1 MVAVAITRTELTAA
15 DLRGEAARARD
26 ADAVRRMLAI
36 ALVLDGHSRAAAAKA
51 CGMDRQTLRDWV
63 HRYNAE
69 GIAGLSDRRPP
80 GRKPNLTPEQQAEVA
95 RWVERG
101 PDLGRDGVVRWRRVD
116 LRARIE
122 RAFAVRLHPAT
133 VGRLLRKLVFRR
145 LSVRPR
151 HPQGDLAE
159 QEAFRGASP
168 NAHWP
173 SCPRPPGA
181 SRSRSGS
188 AMKPEWASRG
198 R

>member
-15 DLRGEAARARD
+15 ELRGVAARARD
-26 ADAVRRMLAI
+26 ADAVRRMLAL
-36 ALVLDGHSRAAAAKA
+36 ALVLEGHSRAAAAEA

-69 GIAGLSDRRPP
+69 GIAGLANRRAAGPAP
-80 GRKPNLTPEQQAEVA
+80 RLSAAQEAEVA
-95 RWVERG
+95 RWVEQG
-101 PDLGRDGVVRWRRVD
+101 PDLATDGVVRWRRVD

-133 VGRLLRKLVFRR
+133 VGKLLRKLRFRR
-145 LSVRPR
+145 LSVRPQ
-151 HPQGDLAE
+151 HPRSDPAE

-168 NAHWP
+168 SGRRP
-173 SCPRPPGA
+173 SFPRPREA

-188 AMKPEWASRG
+188 ATKPEWASKG
-198 R
+198 H

>member
-15 DLRGEAARARD
+15 DLRGAAARAKD
-26 ADAVRRMLAI
+26 ADAVRRMLAL
-36 ALVLDGHSRAAAAKA
+36 ALVLEGRSRAEAAEA

-69 GIAGLSDRRPP
+69 GIGGLSDRRPP
-80 GRKPNLTPEQQAEVA
+80 GRKPHLTPDQQAEVA
-95 RWVERG
+95 GWVERG
-101 PDLGRDGVVRWRRVD
+101 PDLETDGVVRWRRVD

-133 VGRLLRKLVFRR
+133 VGKLLRKLRFRR
-145 LSVRPR
+145 LSVRPQ
-151 HPQGDLAE
+151 HPRSDPAA

-168 NAHWP
+168 SGRRP
-173 SCPRPPGA
+173 SSPRPPGA

-188 AMKPEWASRG
+188 PMKPEWASRA

>member
-15 DLRGEAARARD
+15 DLRGAAARARD
-26 ADAVRRMLAI
+26 ADAVRRMLAL
-36 ALVLDGHSRAAAAKA
+36 ALVLEGRSRAEAAKA

-80 GRKPNLTPEQQAEVA
+80 GRKPHLTPEQQAEVA
-95 RWVERG
+95 GWVERG
-101 PDLGRDGVVRWRRVD
+101 PDPETDGVVRWRRVD

-133 VGRLLRKLVFRR
+133 VGKVLRKLTFRR
-145 LSVRPR
+145 LSVRPQ
-151 HPQGDLAE
+151 HPQSDPAE

-168 NAHWP
+168 NACRPP
-173 SCPRPPGA
+173 SPRPRRA

-188 AMKPEWASRG
+188 PTRRESVSKAH
-198 R
+198 